1 MRGSERIGP
10 VISMPP
16 PRTLMGFDY
25 GRRRIGVAVG
35 QELTASARPLAT
47 VTCGDWQRIERLIA
61 EWQPAALVVGVSRH
75 GDDTA
80 SATTQRTL
88 RFVAELAQRSGL
100 PVHTIDERLSS
111 HEAEQ
116 RLWAAGGNPQRN
128 KAAVDQLAAAVIL
141 ESWLQEFHD
150 DDH

>member
-1 MRGSERIGP
+1 MPGS
-10 VISMPP
+10 
-16 PRTLMGFDY
+16 RTLMGFDY

-47 VTCGDWQRIERLIA
+47 VASGDWHRIERLLH
-61 EWQPAALVVGVSRH
+61 EWQPAALVVGISRH

-80 SATTQRTL
+80 SATTRRTL
-88 RFVAELAQRSGL
+88 HFAKELALRSGL

-116 RLWAAGGNPQRN
+116 RLWATGVNPQHD
-128 KAAVDQLAAAVIL
+128 KAAVDRFAAAVIL
-141 ESWLQEFHD
+141 ESWLQQEQID
-150 DDH
+150 D